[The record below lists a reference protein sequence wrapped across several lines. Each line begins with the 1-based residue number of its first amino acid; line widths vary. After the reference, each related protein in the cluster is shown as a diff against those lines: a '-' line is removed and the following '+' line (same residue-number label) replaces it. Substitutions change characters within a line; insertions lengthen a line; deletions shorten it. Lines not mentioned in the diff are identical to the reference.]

1 METIY
6 NKLLLY
12 FPNGYLYLHNI
23 KNEYYLFWILFTVTI
38 TDLDHPRNSIP
49 IPSIDLN
56 MSQYN
61 EEMQK
66 MHITINTETDEPPDE
81 APKMFVKFN

>member
-1 METIY
+1 M
-6 NKLLLY
+6 Y
-12 FPNGYLYLHNI
+12 FHLKKKYI
-23 KNEYYLFWILFTVTI
+23 KFALQIFIKFSILFTVTI
-38 TDLDHPRNSIP
+38 TDPDHIRNSIP

-81 APKMFVKFN
+81 APKML

>member
-1 METIY
+1 MFSLYTIY
-6 NKLLLY
+6 IFSLKAICTYTKWKIY
-12 FPNGYLYLHNI
+12 FSL
-23 KNEYYLFWILFTVTI
+23 KLFTVTI
-38 TDLDHPRNSIP
+38 TDPDLPPRNSIP

-66 MHITINTETDEPPDE
+66 MHITINTETDEPPDNS
-81 APKMFVKFN
+81 PKM

>member
-1 METIY
+1 MFSLVY
-6 NKLLLY
+6 DLY
-12 FPNGYLYLHNI
+12 IFPKGYLYLYTKWKI
-23 KNEYYLFWILFTVTI
+23 YFSLKLFTVTI
-38 TDLDHPRNSIP
+38 TDPDLPPRNSIP

-66 MHITINTETDEPPDE
+66 MHITINTETDEPPDNS
-81 APKMFVKFN
+81 PKM